1 MISSAGAWRKT
12 DMLEHP
18 FEPVVDEGCT
28 VLVLGSFPSVKSRE
42 NGFYY
47 GYPRNRFWPMLAAVY
62 GEEVPADIPSRKALL
77 LRRHI
82 ALWDAA
88 LCCDADGSMDRDIR
102 NVIPTDLTP
111 VLSRADIRLVLANG
125 ALAGSLYRRY
135 QQKASGIPA
144 VILPSTSP
152 ANAAWSLQRL
162 CRAWSNYLPGQC

>member
-1 MISSAGAWRKT
+1 
-12 DMLEHP
+12 MLEHP

-47 GYPRNRFWPMLAAVY
+47 GHPRNRFWPMLAAVY

-88 LCCDADGSMDRDIR
+88 LCCDAAGSMDRDIR
-102 NVIPTDLTP
+102 NVIPADLTP
-111 VLSRADIRLVLANG
+111 ILSRADIRLVLANG

-152 ANAAWSLQRL
+152 ANAAWTLGRLTEAWKQALQEDE
-162 CRAWSNYLPGQC
+162 NG

>member
-1 MISSAGAWRKT
+1 
-12 DMLEHP
+12 MLVHP

-47 GYPRNRFWPMLAAVY
+47 GHPRNRFWPMLAAVY
-62 GEEVPADIPSRKALL
+62 GEEVPQDIPSRKSLL

-88 LCCDADGSMDRDIR
+88 LSCDIDGSMDQDIR
-102 NVIPTDLTP
+102 NVVPTDLAP

-125 ALAGSLYRRY
+125 ALAGRLYRRY
-135 QQKASGIPA
+135 QQKTTGLPLE
-144 VILPSTSP
+144 VLPSTSP

-162 CRAWSNYLPGQC
+162 SRAWSSYLPGQC